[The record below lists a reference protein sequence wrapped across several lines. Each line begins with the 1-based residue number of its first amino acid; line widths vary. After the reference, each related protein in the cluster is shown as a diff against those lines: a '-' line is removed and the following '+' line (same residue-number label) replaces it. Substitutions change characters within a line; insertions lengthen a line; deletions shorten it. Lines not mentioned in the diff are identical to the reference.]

1 MSPPASL
8 PGGRPLCGRLPGQT
22 PVPPHHSSPSPVIF
36 LPPLPTSAGP
46 VCPLLPVPPV
56 LGCVSPFWDP
66 AGPIPASGRSRS
78 HPPTPAQPC
87 RGGWGGE
94 DLGEAEAR
102 RAPLLLLLLPAP
114 PLRAPRTRL
123 ALAASI
129 VPGLPGRVLQ
139 PSGVRQRR
147 GLPDSHRRGT
157 CPRPAWGKVSTGKG
171 DACCSRPT
179 STAPGTFGVEEMSR
193 PRGDAFPA
201 SSRGVDV
208 APSGRRRVLAVAFVT
223 SLAAGC
229 SRC

>member
-1 MSPPASL
+1 MWTSAWPDPGAASSFL
-8 PGGRPLCGRLPGQT
+8 SRPWFF
-22 PVPPHHSSPSPVIF
+22 PS
-36 LPPLPTSAGP
+36 PPLPTSTSP
-46 VCPLLPVPPV
+46 VCPLLPVP
-56 LGCVSPFWDP
+56 GCVSLLWDP
-66 AGPIPASGRSRS
+66 AGPIPASGRSRLR
-78 HPPTPAQPC
+78 PPTPAQPC

-102 RAPLLLLLLPAP
+102 RAPPLLLLLPAP
-114 PLRAPRTRL
+114 PVRAPRTRL
-123 ALAASI
+123 APAASI

-157 CPRPAWGKVSTGKG
+157 CPQPAWGKVSTGKG
-171 DACCSRPT
+171 DACCSRPA
-179 STAPGTFGVEEMSR
+179 STAPSTFGVEETSR
-193 PRGDAFPA
+193 TRGDAFPA

-208 APSGRRRVLAVAFVT
+208 AQSSRRRVLVVAFVT